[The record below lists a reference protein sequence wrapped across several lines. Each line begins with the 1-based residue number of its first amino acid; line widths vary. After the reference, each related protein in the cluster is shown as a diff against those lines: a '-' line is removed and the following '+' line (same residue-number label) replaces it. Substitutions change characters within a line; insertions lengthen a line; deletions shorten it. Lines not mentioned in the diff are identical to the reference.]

1 MLVEGLIAELQQ
13 YDPKLLVIT
22 SGYEG
27 GLKEITGTGI
37 NRIALNV
44 NSEWYYGKHESVDGF
59 GYRDLSNH
67 TQVDAVYVG

>member
-1 MLVEGLIAELQQ
+1 MLVEDLIAELQQ

-44 NSEWYYGKHESVDGF
+44 NSEWYYGEHESINDT
-59 GYRDLSNH
+59 YKDLDNY
-67 TQVDAVYVG
+67 TKVDAVYVG

>member
-1 MLVEGLIAELQQ
+1 MLVEDLIAKLQQ

-44 NSEWYYGKHESVDGF
+44 NSEWYYGEHESINDT
-59 GYRDLSNH
+59 YKDLDNY
-67 TQVDAVYVG
+67 TKVDAVYVG